1 MTKID
6 RSLSEKKHTK
16 VEPIT
21 GGTARKAKSRPTK
34 LREIV
39 PIEIAF
45 TNEKIGGRRGHL
57 GHIPISDLR
66 VDPSYQRSISMRS
79 IRVVRKIASNFDWR
93 KFVPAVVVKSGS
105 VYKVINGQ
113 HSVTAA
119 ASLGIQEVPCY
130 IIDCTHE
137 EAASAF
143 AAINGTVTP
152 VSAQDVWFA
161 MITAKDYES
170 LELKKVLD
178 ACGVEIVAD
187 TTCLAPGK
195 TRSISVLRRAW
206 ARYKTDTLSVVLRA
220 IVNTGNGNA
229 GMING
234 AVINGLARSLITK
247 PWLLENPEKVYQA
260 LNPVRICEIFVD
272 ARVETART
280 GNPTQYVLTREFN
293 AIFRHITA

>member
-1 MTKID
+1 MSKED
-6 RSLSEKKHTK
+6 RNLIAKKGAK
-16 VEPIT
+16 VHAEA
-21 GGTARKAKSRPTK
+21 GSAKRKSRARPTK

-57 GHIPISDLR
+57 GIIPIADLR

-79 IRVVRKIASNFDWR
+79 IRVVRKIASSFDWR
-93 KFVPAVVVKSGS
+93 KFVPAVVVKSGAF
-105 VYKVINGQ
+105 YKVINGQ

-187 TTCLAPGK
+187 TTCMAPGK

-206 ARYKTDTLSVVLRA
+206 ARYKTDTLSIVLRA
-220 IVNTGNGNA
+220 IVGTGNGNP

-234 AVINGLARSLITK
+234 AVINGLARSMITK
-247 PWLLENPEKVYQA
+247 PWLLENPEKAYEA
-260 LNPVRICEIFVD
+260 LNAVRICELFRE

-293 AIFRHITA
+293 AIFKHITA